1 MPNFFLGLFL
11 LLHFRIFL
19 KSVGLRSNAE
29 QSLKKKIK
37 SEVLYKRNRLQTS
50 YTNKYIVV

>member
-1 MPNFFLGLFL
+1 MPNFFLGFFL

-29 QSLKKKIK
+29 QSLKKIK